1 MKLFNKPL
9 FLVGFLAV
17 SIGVSSLAYQ
27 GSQNILTLQSQAASM
42 QQRRSIQPY
51 NGEKLYAEVFQ
62 YIRNGHFNLGDPAKR
77 DAFVAAWQS
86 KFAGKKVKD
95 IPNFA
100 LKSWGGKYDDK
111 LVFAQPETADQ
122 AIDLMLLS
130 MGFLHDSYMKQ
141 DDVDGMGS
149 RSDPSFAGVGVEVA
163 IRDLMEARRVLIE
176 QRPKDPKDKVAM
188 DAWMARAK
196 AFEEEYAT
204 ISAAHP
210 FYVPAQPD
218 EGSPGFTAGL
228 RKGDLLLE
236 VAQDVPAGKELV
248 WVSLNGKTTD
258 EAVAMIRGKIDTN
271 VHIKYG
277 RVDTATGKVNVS
289 VVTVKRGKIVQKV
302 VSYRD
307 LGDCISYVSLND
319 FMSQYGRKELK
330 GAFDKSITA
339 AQACNGVG
347 GIVLNFRDNGGG
359 DIRIAYALEA
369 MLMKTGTALV
379 TKQRT
384 PDGYDVE
391 SYTLLQDHVLKTVT
405 AADGTTQEELVPR
418 NEWNPALA
426 DQNPN
431 RMSDSDIFTK
441 TVLPKGFKIVV
452 LINGGSASASEILSG
467 TLQGQHVATLMGTPS
482 FGKGEGQ
489 TIIPLMNGGVNNV
502 KQPARMLRMT
512 SFEFLPSG
520 ISMNHV
526 GVIPD
531 IVVEYTPAPSNM
543 DYIWDSQVTAAKAE
557 LLRQLAAQAEQETL
571 RGKMAIEKRKKHD
584 SMFNQKRIFIETG
597 EAPSGPSEE

>member
-9 FLVGFLAV
+9 FVVGFLAAT
-17 SIGVSSLAYQ
+17 IGIGSLAYQ
-27 GSQNILTLQSQAASM
+27 GSQNILTIQSQMSTR
-42 QQRRSIQPY
+42 QSIQPY

-62 YIRNGHFNLGDPAKR
+62 YLRDGHFNLGDKAKR
-77 DAFVAAWQS
+77 DAFIAAWQS

-100 LKSWGGKYDDK
+100 LKSWAGKYDDT

-141 DDVDGMGS
+141 DAVDEIGS

-163 IRDLMEARRVLIE
+163 IKGLQEAQRLIMSE
-176 QRPKDPKDKVAM
+176 RPKNPEDKVAM
-188 DAWMARAK
+188 DAWMAKAK
-196 AFEEEYAT
+196 AFEEEWGK
-204 ISAAHP
+204 ISIAHP
-210 FYVPAQPD
+210 FFVPTQPD
-218 EGSPGFTAGL
+218 EGSPGYTVGL
-228 RKGDLLLE
+228 RQGDLLLE
-236 VAQDVPAGKELV
+236 VAQDVPAGKPLE
-248 WVSLNGKTTD
+248 WVSFVGKTTD
-258 EAVAMIRGKIDTN
+258 QAVAMIRGKINTK
-271 VHIKYG
+271 VHLKVG
-277 RVDTATGKVNVS
+277 RVDATTGETKVS
-289 VVTVKRGKIVQKV
+289 VYTITRGKIVQKV
-302 VSYRD
+302 VSYKD
-307 LGDCISYVSLND
+307 LGDCVSYVSLND

-330 GAFDKSITA
+330 AAFDKSIA
-339 AQACNGVG
+339 AAKSCNGAG
-347 GIVLNFRDNGGG
+347 GIVLNFRNNSGG

-384 PDGYDVE
+384 PDGYDHE
-391 SYTLLQDHVLKTVT
+391 SYTLLEDHVLKTVT
-405 AADGTTQEELVPR
+405 AADGTTQELLVPR
-418 NEWNPALA
+418 NKWNPALA
-426 DQNPN
+426 DRNPN
-431 RMSDSDIFTK
+431 TLSDSDIFTK

-467 TLQGQHVATLMGTPS
+467 TLQGEHVATLLGTPS

-489 TIIPLMNGGVNNV
+489 TIIPLMNGGMNNV

-520 ISMNHV
+520 VSMNHV

-531 IVVEYTPAPSNM
+531 IVVEYVAAPNNL
-543 DYIWDSQVTAAKAE
+543 DPIWDSQVTAAKAE
-557 LLRQLAAQAEQETL
+557 ILRQLGLQASQDEL
-571 RGKMAIEKRKKHD
+571 RTKMGIEKRKQHD
-584 SMFNQKRIFIETG
+584 SMFNQKRIYIETG
-597 EAPSGPSEE
+597 EAPSGPIEE

>member
-9 FLVGFLAV
+9 FVVGALAV
-17 SIGVSSLAYQ
+17 SIGIGSLAYQ
-27 GSQNILTLQSQAASM
+27 GSQNILALESQM
-42 QQRRSIQPY
+42 TTRQMRPSIQPY

-62 YIRNGHFNLGDPAKR
+62 YIRNGHFNLGDPQKR
-77 DAFVAAWQS
+77 SAFVAAWENR
-86 KFAGKKVKD
+86 FAGKKVKD
-95 IPNFA
+95 VPNFA
-100 LKSWGGKYDDK
+100 LKSWGGKYDDT
-111 LVFAQPETADQ
+111 LILSQPETADH

-141 DDVDGMGS
+141 DDVDGMGT

-163 IRDLMEARRVLIE
+163 ISGLMEQRRLLIE

-188 DAWMARAK
+188 DAWMAKAK
-196 AFEEEYAT
+196 AFEDEFGK

-210 FYVPAQPD
+210 LMVPTQPD
-218 EGSPGFTAGL
+218 EGSPGFGAGL

-236 VAQDVPAGKELV
+236 VAQDVPAGKPLE
-248 WVSLNGKTTD
+248 WVVLAGKTTD
-258 EAVAMIRGKIDTN
+258 EAVSMIRGKINTK
-271 VHIKYG
+271 VHIKVG
-277 RVDTATGKVNVS
+277 RVDATTGETKV
-289 VVTVKRGKIVQKV
+289 TIYTITRGKIVQKV

-307 LGDCISYVSLND
+307 LGDCVSYVSLND

-330 GAFDKSITA
+330 SAFDKSIA
-339 AQACNGVG
+339 AAKPCNGAG

-369 MLMKTGTALV
+369 MLMRTGTALV

-384 PDGYDVE
+384 PDGYDHE
-391 SYTLLQDHVLKTVT
+391 SYTLLEDHVLQTVT
-405 AADGTTQEELVPR
+405 AADGTTQERLVPR

-467 TLQGQHVATLMGTPS
+467 TLQGQHVATLVGTPS

-489 TIIPLMNGGVNNV
+489 TIIPLMNGGMNNV

-520 ISMNHV
+520 VSMNHV

-531 IVVEYTPAPSNM
+531 IVVEYQPAPSDK

-557 LLRQLAAQAEQETL
+557 LLRQLAAQQSQDEL
-571 RGKMAIEKRKKHD
+571 RAKMAIEKRKKHD
-584 SMFNQKRIFIETG
+584 SMFDQKRIYIETG
-597 EAPSGPSEE
+597 EAPSGPTEE